1 MNVGMSEKI
10 KNLVNA
16 LVLIIIFIAV
26 LVAGE
31 SILIPAAWALIFAFI
46 GLPVAHFLERK
57 KAGRVTSSVVA
68 TLCTMIFL
76 GLIFFFLF
84 YEATHILKNQEDVY
98 SKLKDKIELAITQI
112 EAQLDIQIL
121 SQLEGGT
128 NSSNVIKTVAS
139 QIIAF
144 SKNLVTITLIPM
156 YMFFILN
163 YRGLIRKFVEK
174 RYEGEVRERVTTFL
188 ENAKNS
194 ISNYL
199 KGTLLLTGI
208 ATIMTFIVLLIFGIK
223 YAFFFSLFVAILNL
237 IPYIGNLIAL
247 VVVLLFTFLT
257 KDSGSTTVFVFI
269 ALYVSNLIQ
278 ENFLRPK
285 FLGDKMEM
293 NAAIVFTSA
302 LAGGL
307 IWGVSGL
314 ILFIP
319 LTGVVKAFIDSNP
332 RWSAFGVFF
341 ESK

>member
-1 MNVGMSEKI
+1 
-10 KNLVNA
+10 
-16 LVLIIIFIAV
+16 
-26 LVAGE
+26 
-31 SILIPAAWALIFAFI
+31 
-46 GLPVAHFLERK
+46 
-57 KAGRVTSSVVA
+57 VVA

-84 YEATHILKNQEDVY
+84 YEATNILKNQEDVY
-98 SKLKDKIELAITQI
+98 SKLRGKIELAIAQI
-112 EAQLDIQIL
+112 ENQLNIQIMR
-121 SQLEGGT
+121 QLEEGS
-128 NSSNVIKTVAS
+128 NSNNMIKTVAS
-139 QIIAF
+139 QIISF

-163 YRGLIRKFVEK
+163 YRGLMRKFIER
-174 RYEGEVRERVTTFL
+174 RYDGEVRERVITFL
-188 ENAKNS
+188 ENAKLS

-199 KGTLLLTGI
+199 MGTLLLTGI
-208 ATIMTFIVLLIFGIK
+208 STIMTFIVLLIFGTK
-223 YAFFFSLFVAILNL
+223 YVFFFSLFVAILNL
-237 IPYIGNLIAL
+237 IPYIGNLIAII
-247 VVVLLFTFLT
+247 VVLLFTFLT
-257 KDSGSTTVFVFI
+257 KDSASTTLFLFI

-285 FLGDKMEM
+285 FLGDKMGM

-314 ILFIP
+314 ILFIT

-332 RWSAFGVFF
+332 RWNAFGVFF

>member
-1 MNVGMSEKI
+1 
-10 KNLVNA
+10 
-16 LVLIIIFIAV
+16 
-26 LVAGE
+26 
-31 SILIPAAWALIFAFI
+31 
-46 GLPVAHFLERK
+46 
-57 KAGRVTSSVVA
+57 VVS
-68 TLCTMIFL
+68 TVFTMIFL

-84 YEATHILKNQEDVY
+84 YEATSILTSQEDVY
-98 SKLKDKIELAITQI
+98 SKLKDKIELAIDQIESQFGIQIMSELEGDSSSNNLIKALATQI
-112 EAQLDIQIL
+112 I
-121 SQLEGGT
+121 S
-128 NSSNVIKTVAS
+128 
-139 QIIAF
+139 F
-144 SKNLVTITLIPM
+144 SKNLITITLIPM

-163 YRGLIRKFVEK
+163 YRGLLRKFIEK
-174 RYEGEVRERVTTFL
+174 RYEGQVRERVTTFL
-188 ENAKNS
+188 ENAKQS

-199 KGTLLLTGI
+199 KGTLWLTGI
-208 ATIMTFIVLLIFGIK
+208 STVMTFVILLIFGIK

-257 KDSGSTTVFVFI
+257 KDSGSTTLFVFI

-293 NAAIVFTSA
+293 NAAVVFTSA

-332 RWSAFGVFF
+332 RWHAFSVFF

>member
-1 MNVGMSEKI
+1 MSNKI
-10 KNLVNA
+10 KNVVIACLMA
-16 LVLIIIFIAV
+16 IIIIATM
-26 LVAGE
+26 VAGQ
-31 SILIPAAWALIFAFI
+31 SILVPAAWALIFAFV
-46 GLPVAHFLERK
+46 GLPVAQFLEKRK
-57 KAGRVTSSVVA
+57 VGRVTSA
-68 TLCTMIFL
+68 TMATVLTMIFI
-76 GLIFFFLF
+76 GLVFFFLF
-84 YEATHILKNQEDVY
+84 YEATNILKNQEDIY
-98 SKLKDKIELAITQI
+98 SKLKDKLSMAVSEIENDLQ
-112 EAQLDIQIL
+112 IQIL
-121 SQLEGGT
+121 SQFAEEG
-128 NSSNVIKTVAS
+128 NSNNLIKIVAT

-144 SKNLVTITLIPM
+144 TKNLVTITLIPM

-163 YRGLIRKFVEK
+163 YRGLLHKFVEK

-188 ENAKNS
+188 ENAKQS
-194 ISNYL
+194 IANYL

-208 ATIMTFIVLLIFGIK
+208 ATIMTYLILLLFGIK

-237 IPYIGNLIAL
+237 IPYIGNLIA
-247 VVVLLFTFLT
+247 VAVVLLFTFLT
-257 KDSGSTTVFVFI
+257 KDSGSTTLFVFI

-278 ENFLRPK
+278 ENILRPK

-302 LAGGL
+302 LIGGL

>member
-1 MNVGMSEKI
+1 MSNKI
-10 KNLVNA
+10 KNVVIVCLLA
-16 LVLIIIFIAV
+16 IILIATM
-26 LVAGE
+26 VAGQ
-31 SILIPAAWALIFAFI
+31 SILVPAAWALIFAFI
-46 GLPVAHFLERK
+46 GLPIAQFLEKRK
-57 KAGRVTSSVVA
+57 VGRVTSATVA
-68 TLCTMIFL
+68 TVFTMMFI

-84 YEATHILKNQEDVY
+84 YEATNILKNQEDIY
-98 SKLKDKIELAITQI
+98 SKLKDKLSLVITEIENQLNIQIISQLGVEGNSNNMMKMVATQI
-112 EAQLDIQIL
+112 I
-121 SQLEGGT
+121 SFT
-128 NSSNVIKTVAS
+128 
-139 QIIAF
+139 
-144 SKNLVTITLIPM
+144 KNLVTITLIPM

-163 YRGLIRKFVEK
+163 YRGLIRKFVER
-174 RYEGEVRERVTTFL
+174 RYEGATKERVITFL
-188 ENAKNS
+188 ENSKLS

-208 ATIMTFIVLLIFGIK
+208 ATVMTYIVLLIFGIR

-237 IPYIGNLIAL
+237 IPYIGNLIAV

-257 KDSGSTTVFVFI
+257 KDSGSTTLFVFI

-319 LTGVVKAFIDSNP
+319 LTGIVKAFIDSNP
-332 RWSAFGVFF
+332 NWKAFSVFF
-341 ESK
+341 DSE

>member
-1 MNVGMSEKI
+1 MANKLKNVTI
-10 KNLVNA
+10 VFF
-16 LVLIIIFIAV
+16 LITIIVSILIA
-26 LVAGE
+26 AK

-46 GLPVAHFLERK
+46 GLPIARFLEARK
-57 KAGRVTSSVVA
+57 MGRVTSSTLA
-68 TLCTMIFL
+68 TLITMIFL

-84 YEATHILKNQEDVY
+84 YEASHILKNQEDIY
-98 SKLKDKIELAITQI
+98 SKLKDKISLAIT
-112 EAQLDIQIL
+112 ELEKQLNIQIL
-121 SQLEGGT
+121 SQIESEG
-128 NSSNVIKTVAS
+128 NPNNMLKVLAN
-139 QIIAF
+139 QIISF
-144 SKNLVTITLIPM
+144 TKNLVTITLIPM

-163 YRGLIRKFVEK
+163 YRGLLRKFVER
-174 RYEGEVRERVTTFL
+174 RYTGEVRDRVSTFL
-188 ENAKNS
+188 ENSKLS

-208 ATIMTFIVLLIFGIK
+208 ATLMTFLILLAFGIQ
-223 YAFFFSLFVAILNL
+223 YALFFSLFVAILNL

-247 VVVLLFTFLT
+247 VVVMLFTFLS
-257 KDSGSTTVFVFI
+257 KDSGSITVFLFI

-319 LTGVVKAFIDSNP
+319 LTGIIKAFIDSNSS
-332 RWSAFGVFF
+332 WSAFGVFF
-341 ESK
+341 DSK